1 MTGTEQRFEFEA
13 ILDKKIINGK
23 EKFKV
28 KWKGF
33 SLDDCTWEPREHFED
48 SNAYLIDE
56 YYAKISGK
64 NTQEHS
70 KDEESHPKKT
80 PSSHSSKKI
89 EEKELFTRKKRNLPK
104 KDKFQV
110 KKVIKDSSY
119 SDNDSD
125 SDYEEEKKETHRD
138 TRKKGKQN
146 VEGVLGKDSPLMII
160 SVKTHA
166 ALPRE
171 LLCEIE
177 WKTREDGI
185 KPKNSFYKNDAIKK
199 EEPVLLVE
207 YYEKHLCFPER
218 KQK

>member
-1 MTGTEQRFEFEA
+1 MTGTEQRFEVEA

-80 PSSHSSKKI
+80 PSSRSSKKI

-119 SDNDSD
+119 SDNDSCNAHGQR
-125 SDYEEEKKETHRD
+125 YCAIHVP
-138 TRKKGKQN
+138 Q
-146 VEGVLGKDSPLMII
+146 LAP
-160 SVKTHA
+160 
-166 ALPRE
+166 ALCWRLPYTTFSE
-171 LLCEIE
+171 QESH
-177 WKTREDGI
+177 G
-185 KPKNSFYKNDAIKK
+185 
-199 EEPVLLVE
+199 
-207 YYEKHLCFPER
+207 
-218 KQK
+218 